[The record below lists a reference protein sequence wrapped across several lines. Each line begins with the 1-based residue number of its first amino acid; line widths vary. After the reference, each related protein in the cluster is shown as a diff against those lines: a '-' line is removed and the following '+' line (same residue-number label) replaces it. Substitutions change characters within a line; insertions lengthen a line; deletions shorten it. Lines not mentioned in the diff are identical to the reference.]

1 MTDDKMVL
9 VEDSWALIIY
19 STNSKVLKF
28 IVKIVLVTLHKILRL
43 LTWTQI
49 SPLTVIHAL
58 KDISMYM
65 KCDFKASIFFFFFFF
80 LFFFLEK
87 YQ

>member
-28 IVKIVLVTLHKILRL
+28 IVKIVLVMLVYSL
-43 LTWTQI
+43 
-49 SPLTVIHAL
+49 
-58 KDISMYM
+58 D
-65 KCDFKASIFFFFFFF
+65 
-80 LFFFLEK
+80 
-87 YQ
+87 